1 MRSIALCSSKRHATE
16 IAAWAQQL
24 RQMGCI
30 VFEPNFCEP
39 IPEDSGFASTHVKAM
54 VFKGITFE
62 HFEWIKRAD
71 ICFVL
76 NLEETCGASVT
87 LEMGYAFALGKI
99 IAAYN
104 PNTSDPC
111 RDALIDFVTPTPEKL
126 FSLVQGVAP
135 QQLLR

>member
-1 MRSIALCSSKRHATE
+1 MVRWL
-16 IAAWAQQL
+16 
-24 RQMGCI
+24 
-30 VFEPNFCEP
+30 VFVCVLL
-39 IPEDSGFASTHVKAM
+39 I
-54 VFKGITFE
+54 FE
-62 HFEWIKRAD
+62 FHSLFFSHFNIISV